1 MAHGKE
7 ANQKEFAGWLGHPT
21 TSDWPVGNEKRGKL
35 RNTIGIFMHLVILF
49 FFVLT
54 SQDTVTRVILFP
66 VELVLDL
73 LFPLP

>member
-1 MAHGKE
+1 MVHGKE

-21 TSDWPVGNEKRGKL
+21 TNDWPVGNEKRGKL
-35 RNTIGIFMHLVILF
+35 RNTIGIFYAFGLFILF
-49 FFVLT
+49 VFT